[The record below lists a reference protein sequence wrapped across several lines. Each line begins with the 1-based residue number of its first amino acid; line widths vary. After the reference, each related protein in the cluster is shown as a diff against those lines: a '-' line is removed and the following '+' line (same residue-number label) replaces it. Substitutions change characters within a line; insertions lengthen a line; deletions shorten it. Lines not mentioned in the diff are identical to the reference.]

1 MNMMNT
7 TMMLAAETPAVA
19 GGGALQL
26 LDLVQY
32 GTIGIALAGLIMSFW
47 LVTQA
52 NKETQVNLLEIKSN
66 NATKFRMTC
75 IMALGFSL
83 AIEVAKILV
92 PKGATEMKA
101 RVSVAPLEDPLAYG
115 KPEIKHKRGN
125 TPTDI
130 PLDPSG
136 FQLVLQPDDIIA
148 VNLEELKKK
157 TDSIITE
164 RDVLKKMYVAP
175 PVKDEKPFEK

>member
-1 MNMMNT
+1 MSMMNT
-7 TMMLAAETPAVA
+7 MMMLATENPVVA
-19 GGGALQL
+19 GGSALQL

-52 NKETQVNLLEIKSN
+52 NKETQVNLLKIKSN

-83 AIEVAKILV
+83 AIEVAKILM

-101 RVSVAPLEDPLAYG
+101 RV
-115 KPEIKHKRGN
+115 
-125 TPTDI
+125 
-130 PLDPSG
+130 
-136 FQLVLQPDDIIA
+136 
-148 VNLEELKKK
+148 
-157 TDSIITE
+157 
-164 RDVLKKMYVAP
+164 
-175 PVKDEKPFEK
+175 

>member
-1 MNMMNT
+1 MMFATEN
-7 TMMLAAETPAVA
+7 PAVT

-52 NKETQVNLLEIKSN
+52 NKETQANLLKIKSN

-83 AIEVAKILV
+83 AIEVVKILV
-92 PKGATEMKA
+92 PKAATEMKA
-101 RVSVAPLEDPLAYG
+101 RVSVAPKLEDEVAYG

-125 TPTDI
+125 IPTVI
-130 PLDPSG
+130 PLDSSG
-136 FQLVLQPDDIIA
+136 YQLTLQPDDIIA

-157 TDSIITE
+157 IDSIITE
-164 RDVLKKMYVAP
+164 RDVLKKTYVAP
-175 PVKDEKPFEK
+175 PPTEEKPFGK